1 MRLSTYF
8 ADKGEVFVFNMAH
21 QGIQEVV
28 HGDYLIVYIQSIGG
42 RHPAKNI
49 RPTTERMLRIFF
61 LQQEGGLSV
70 SARTSFIR
78 FNNRFRN
85 IREIVLYPTK
95 KTDDR
100 VDLKLLT
107 AFRRNGAPQ
116 NAGYKFIDE
125 AGMRMAT
132 NDRACTTYTD
142 YDVDPSPTAHDNRMV
157 HLFSDKENIRQK
169 GSVISFGM
177 VVDTVKTTGYEFCQ
191 VELAAADGDRV
202 LLVAIKI
209 PDGNN
214 VSSLY
219 LKKQPQTIDMHELVI
234 QRFVGVDRGHFVV
247 KEYGK
252 PVDEPAGSLGAKSF
266 EFYKLDL
273 GELRDKSLFTD
284 YTRQVARACL
294 DTDQFNAGLFEEW
307 RQMVPTQTIDQHLQI
322 IHDLYT
328 QEIQRAAG
336 HSGGMGFDPAH
347 SQHLGAQSGRND
359 RLRLKLQILIDAQ
372 KYVDSRRRGLEFER
386 IQEYNFGKKIGPGIQ
401 VASDKTVVASVTTP
415 RPSTPD
421 LSLSGSTTPTNSPS
435 RRAAM
440 AAKMA
445 AEQAEVDAENEKL
458 REILEGYTEKLRMA
472 SLLKKSAAP
481 EEKEHRHDLEAE
493 EDMAQVIIH
502 PKFIL
507 RKEVS
512 DADAKGKTDVGADV
526 GGKAGAN
533 AGTNAGADA
542 GASGND
548 DHLMQIFF
556 DVMKTTGTSDAG
568 VSGNSGAASN
578 AGVGGKAGVYAGAN
592 AGARGNVVARGN
604 AVARRKPNVRVNAG
618 ALRKILY
625 DTIRENE
632 SFSGANRG
640 SGADAGGIADMED
653 AFGGNSGARSN
664 VGARY
669 KAASKAGD
677 DAGAAVDASVNDGA
691 AMDAG
696 AGAGISVDAGTNAG
710 TAVDTIAG
718 VDVDSGANAGAAVDT
733 IVGAAINAPVDE
745 DSDSDWSDDDEEG
758 GVRLTP
764 EPVHTVQEP
773 SPLGTKS
780 KPITLDGPQ
789 ESSSLGTQSKP
800 ITLDGQYDSDPAISS
815 KESSPKKRSQS
826 GDSSV
831 STRSTS
837 AEDNSSGNDD
847 GRIESGGGT
856 PDAMPSPKKRKLSHE
871 DDAAKVGRS
880 NVTKLT

>member
-49 RPTTERMLRIFF
+49 RPTTERMLRIFS

-78 FNNRFRN
+78 FNNHFRN

-95 KTDDR
+95 KTNDR

-107 AFRRNGAPQ
+107 AFRRNGAPR
-116 NAGYKFIDE
+116 NAGHKFIDE

-177 VVDTVKTTGYEFCQ
+177 VVDTVKNTGYEFCQ

-219 LKKQPQTIDMHELVI
+219 LQKQPQTIDMHELVI

-252 PVDEPAGSLGAKSF
+252 PVNEPAGNLGAKSF
-266 EFYKLDL
+266 EFYKLDH
-273 GELRDKSLFTD
+273 GELRDKSLFTG

-328 QEIQRAAG
+328 QEIQRAGG
-336 HSGGMGFDPAH
+336 HPGGMGLGPAH
-347 SQHLGAQSGRND
+347 SQHLGAQSDRND
-359 RLRLKLQILIDAQ
+359 RLRLKLQILIDAE

-421 LSLSGSTTPTNSPS
+421 VSLSGSTTRTNSPS

-440 AAKMA
+440 AKMA

-458 REILEGYTEKLRMA
+458 REVLEGYTEKLRMA

-507 RKEVS
+507 RKKVS
-512 DADAKGKTDVGADV
+512 DADAKGKTDVKADV
-526 GGKAGAN
+526 RGKAGAN

-556 DVMKTTGTSDAG
+556 DVMKTTGTPDAG
-568 VSGNSGAASN
+568 VGGNPGAASN

-592 AGARGNVVARGN
+592 ASARGN

-664 VGARY
+664 AGAAGNAGAGD
-669 KAASKAGD
+669 KAGSKAGD
-677 DAGAAVDASVNDGA
+677 DAGAA
-691 AMDAG
+691 MDAG
-696 AGAGISVDAGTNAG
+696 ADAGISVDAGTNAG
-710 TAVDTIAG
+710 TAVDIIAG
-718 VDVDSGANAGAAVDT
+718 VAADSGANGDTAVDT
-733 IVGAAINAPVDE
+733 IAGAAMNAPVDE

-764 EPVHTVQEP
+764 EPVHT
-773 SPLGTKS
+773 
-780 KPITLDGPQ
+780 IR
-789 ESSSLGTQSKP
+789 ESSPLGTQSKP

-837 AEDNSSGNDD
+837 TEDNSSGNDD
-847 GRIESGGGT
+847 GKIEAGGGT
-856 PDAMPSPKKRKLSHE
+856 PDAMPSPKKRKLSHD